1 MKNSLY
7 NQKYFYT
14 QDEIDYL
21 KNIIKGRT
29 TKEIIELY
37 NKKYDKNMTY
47 NQLILF
53 QKKYKVRS
61 GLDTTFKKG
70 KVDNPNPPQHI
81 GYEFVSYQKN
91 GIKRTRI
98 KIGKNKW
105 IDKQRYIYEQY
116 YGKIPKDCVII
127 FLDGN
132 RDNFDIN
139 NLKCITKEQHRIIAG
154 NCLYFNNKYLN
165 EISIDNAK
173 LIIKTKDKRKEC
185 QNETNNR

>member
-1 MKNSLY
+1 MKNNHHS
-7 NQKYFYT
+7 QKYFYT
-14 QDEIDYL
+14 NDEIEYL
-21 KNIIKGRT
+21 KSIIGKMYSNEVI
-29 TKEIIELY
+29 KQY
-37 NKKYDKNMTY
+37 NDKFNKQMSY
-47 NQLILF
+47 NQLLAF
-53 QKKYKVRS
+53 QKKYKIRS

-70 KVDNPNPPQHI
+70 KVDNPNPPQPI
-81 GYEFVSYQKN
+81 GYENISYQKN
-91 GIKRTRI
+91 NIKRTRI

-165 EISIDNAK
+165 EISIDNAE

-185 QNETNNR
+185 